1 MNSKI
6 LITSLGWEPRF
17 LAGIEDILLS
27 YIPDHIVIF
36 QPLTFFSDVTR
47 CSKAVLSSKLS
58 DLGVGHNYFEFGSDD
73 HVGIWNVA
81 LNALANVSSEAEVV
95 LDITTMPRYLIWA
108 CLHSLERNKLKFTC
122 VYYPPES
129 YGEWLS
135 ADTGKPQMVFRHS
148 GIAYPDLP
156 TSLILFSGFDLGRA
170 QHFVDFFEPRKIVL
184 ITQGGDQLG
193 NNSRCV
199 SQLSGGAEIQVEKL
213 DAYSDPIELR
223 DNMHKLI
230 SVDLEDFN
238 IVATSVGP
246 RPSIIALYLLN
257 RSEPSVG
264 LVHANAHQYNKDYSF
279 GIDVSSKYEAVIDF
293 GVSAYDVFK

>member
-1 MNSKI
+1 MSSKI

-17 LAGIEDILLS
+17 LAGIDDILKS
-27 YIPDHIVIF
+27 YVPDNVVIF
-36 QPLTFFSDVTR
+36 KPSSFFSEITDR
-47 CSKAVLSSKLS
+47 SKASLSSKLRG
-58 DLGVGHNYFEFGSDD
+58 LKIAHAYYEFGSDN

-81 LNALANVSSEAEVV
+81 LNALASIPSDAEII

-108 CLHSLERNKLKFTC
+108 CLHGLERIKSKLTC

-156 TSLILFSGFDLGRA
+156 TSLILFSGFDLSRA

-184 ITQGGDQLG
+184 ITQKGDQLD
-193 NNSRCV
+193 NSSRCV

-213 DAYSDPIELR
+213 DAYSDPVSLKN
-223 DNMHKLI
+223 DMQNLI
-230 SVDLEDFN
+230 NVDLEDFN

-257 RSEPSVG
+257 RAESSVG

-279 GIDVSSKYEAVIDF
+279 GINVSAKYEAVIDF
-293 GVSAYDVFK
+293 SVV